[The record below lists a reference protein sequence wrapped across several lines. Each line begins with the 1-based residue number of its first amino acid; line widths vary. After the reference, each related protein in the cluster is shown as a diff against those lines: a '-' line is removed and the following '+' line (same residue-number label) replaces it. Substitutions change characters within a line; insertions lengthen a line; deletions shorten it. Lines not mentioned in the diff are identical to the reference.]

1 MSPYNI
7 GGINRLPL
15 QEKRDTYIRLVPP
28 TLWERFKLNPYL
40 VDEQGRDLIKLTCE
54 AGTTSVEL
62 EVRHEYGFP
71 DPLIYGHLMDTING
85 QIHILLYVINN
96 PDSPRYNIDRL
107 ADGTPTKFGIYHR
120 NLEAETEAMKA
131 GLAPGQIRSGLRIL
145 SEAVI
150 TFGKFIESLGHDMY
164 FIEPLFYHNAIVFER
179 HGFTY
184 QSGRRRMKRIQE
196 GFAPD
201 GEFEALLDSST
212 PFRTPL
218 ARDSIRLRSWAIHDG
233 IMGEPLHDIVMYKV
247 LEKSFQVNTAPGIS
261 WDPK

>member
-1 MSPYNI
+1 MRPYNI

-40 VDEQGRDLIKLTCE
+40 MDEQGRDLVNMKCE
-54 AGTTSVEL
+54 PGTTSVEI

-71 DPLIYGHLMDTING
+71 DPLLYGHLMDTING

-96 PDSPRYNIDRL
+96 PDSPRFNIDRL
-107 ADGTPTKFGIYHR
+107 ADGTPTNFGIFHR
-120 NLEAETEAMKA
+120 NLEAEEEAMAA

-145 SEAVI
+145 SEAVK
-150 TFGKFIESLGHDMY
+150 TFATFIEGLGHDMY

-184 QSGRRRMKRIQE
+184 QSGRRRMKKIQK
-196 GFAPD
+196 GFAP
-201 GEFEALLDSST
+201 GGKFEALLDDST
-212 PFRTPL
+212 TFRKPI
-218 ARDSIRLRSWAIHDG
+218 ARNSIRLRSWAIHDG

-247 LEKSFQVNTAPGIS
+247 LGKSFQVNTAPGIP
-261 WDPK
+261 WDPA

>member
-1 MSPYNI
+1 MRPYNI
-7 GGINRLPL
+7 GGINRLPP

-40 VDEQGRDLIKLTCE
+40 VDEKGRDLVTLKCDS
-54 AGTTSVEL
+54 GTTSVEV
-62 EVRHEYGFP
+62 EVRHEFGFP
-71 DPLIYGHLMDTING
+71 DPLLYGHLMDTVNG

-96 PDSPRYNIDRL
+96 PDSTRYDIDRL
-107 ADGTPTKFGIYHR
+107 ADGTPTNFGIFHR
-120 NLEAETEAMKA
+120 NLEAEGEAMAA

-145 SEAVI
+145 SEAVK
-150 TFGKFIESLGHDMY
+150 TFATFIEGLGHDMY

-196 GFAPD
+196 GFAPG
-201 GEFEALLDSST
+201 GEFETLLDNSSI
-212 PFRTPL
+212 FRNPN

-247 LEKSFQVNTAPGIS
+247 LRKSFQVNTAPGIP
-261 WDPK
+261 WDPE